1 MNEYQ
6 INQIMPCPVPMEA
19 VFYDFDEEEVIRQN
33 VICLA
38 VIHYIDTK
46 AECTPSGQDVI
57 TKETNDFIVPMVGD
71 KEGYICDATWLDGFL
86 GVEYD
91 GKAMDWD
98 SEIRAMLEEINKSK
112 TPNKPKLV
120 S

>member
-6 INQIMPCPVPMEA
+6 INQIMQCPVPMQA
-19 VFYDFDEEEVIRQN
+19 CFFDFDEEEIVRQD

-38 VIHYIDTK
+38 VIRCIDTK

-57 TKETNDFIVPMVGD
+57 SKETNDFVVTMVGD
-71 KEGYICDATWLDGFL
+71 KKGYICDATWLDGFL

-91 GKAMDWD
+91 GKTVSWD
-98 SEIRAMLEEINKSK
+98 SEIREMLEEIKNSK
-112 TPNKPKLV
+112 TPSKPKLV